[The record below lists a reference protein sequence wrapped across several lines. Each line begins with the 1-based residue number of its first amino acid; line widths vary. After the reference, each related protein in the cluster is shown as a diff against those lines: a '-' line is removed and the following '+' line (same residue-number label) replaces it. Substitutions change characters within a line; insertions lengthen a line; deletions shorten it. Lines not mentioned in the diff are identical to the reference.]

1 VTPLQEFLA
10 ISGFIL
16 AALGFVFAY
25 LRPGWLD
32 RRRAWQNMNRVIIGE
47 PAVPEQG
54 LKERHGI
61 GKRMAD
67 VEQAQ
72 ANIERGVAEIKAQL
86 QNNGG
91 NSIRDVLDKIHDVAI
106 ENQEANARAEESN
119 ARLEE
124 GQREAAAKAGEA
136 VAKAEEAAR
145 LAGETGMVASRTE
158 QQVQELAAKSDERHE
173 ENTARLDAL
182 ESNDE
187 DARIQRELLL
197 MVLRDKHGIDLIDDE
212 DDDAED

>member
-16 AALGFVFAY
+16 AVLGFVFAY
-25 LRPGWLD
+25 LRPGWKE
-32 RRRAWQNMNRVIIGE
+32 RRVVWQNVNRVIVGE

-67 VEQAQ
+67 VEHVLSDIQ
-72 ANIERGVAEIKAQL
+72 AQL

-91 NSIRDVLDKIHDVAI
+91 NSIRDVLDKIHDVAV
-106 ENQEANARAEESN
+106 ENQEANARV
-119 ARLEE
+119 EE
-124 GQREAAAKAGEA
+124 GQRDAA
-136 VAKAEEAAR
+136 AKAEEAAR
-145 LAGETGMVASRTE
+145 LAGQAGMVASRTE
-158 QQVQELAAKSDERHE
+158 QQLTELAAKSDERHH

-182 ESNDE
+182 ESGDE

>member
-16 AALGFVFAY
+16 AVLGFVFAY
-25 LRPGWLD
+25 LRPGWKE
-32 RRRAWQNMNRVIIGE
+32 RRVVWQNVNRVIVGE

-67 VEQAQ
+67 VEQGIAKIQ
-72 ANIERGVAEIKAQL
+72 AQL

-91 NSIRDVLDKIHDVAI
+91 NSIRDVLDKIHNVSVD
-106 ENQEANARAEESN
+106 NQEANARVE
-119 ARLEE
+119 R
-124 GQREAAAKAGEA
+124 GQQEAAAKAA
-136 VAKAEEAAR
+136 EAAR
-145 LAGETGMVASRTE
+145 LAGEAGMVASRTD
-158 QQVQELAAKSDERHE
+158 QRLAELGVKSDIRHA

-182 ESNDE
+182 EANDE

-197 MVLRDKHGIDLIDDE
+197 MVLRDKHGIDLLDDE
-212 DDDAED
+212 DD